1 MSELQQVCGAPLSA
15 LLHQPSLHRVVLKCS
30 VPMRDVMQWLAK
42 QFPSLNNK
50 APLQQV
56 AASPPSHLQ
65 SIKLKETPSVVML
78 KRLQAFKLASL
89 ASPSK
94 LVEVLQGNR
103 KMNVVTSLKR
113 HQFKNLLLSIV

>member
-1 MSELQQVCGAPLSA
+1 
-15 LLHQPSLHRVVLKCS
+15 
-30 VPMRDVMQWLAK
+30 MRNFVQWLSK
-42 QFPSLNNK
+42 EFSSLNNK

-56 AASPPSHLQ
+56 PAPPPSHLQ
-65 SIKLKETPSVVML
+65 SIMQKKDVML
-78 KRLQAFKLASL
+78 KRPQAFKLASL

-113 HQFKNLLLSIV
+113 NQFKNLLLSIV